1 MGFAGTAPWELWAQ
15 DAANLADK
23 ATLRTALQSA
33 AAKWSLVLHRNSRR
47 DSRSDEWDSLRV
59 EVVQTNMGASGGCR
73 LRQGYATVYVNRED
87 GLQRRRYTVAHEV
100 GHLFLQ
106 SGKLVQNLCLSAY
119 EEENL
124 CDEFA
129 NHLLVSRALL
139 GQQLDGLRDFHPED
153 LSSLANG
160 FCVNL
165 TPMVIA
171 VSERWNP
178 AWGILILAKK
188 RAHPRTSGDV
198 EFRVEACATATPW
211 YVPKY
216 ATLTKLGLGDAIDAL
231 TADDAHPLHA
241 TGEVSRFAARLWEPG
256 AEARRSGRAH
266 GSAKWVGR
274 RFGPTI
280 VLVVQPLKVDY
291 RWYRRL
297 DSDR

>member
-1 MGFAGTAPWELWAQ
+1 MGFADTAPWELWAA
-15 DAANLADK
+15 DAADLTDK
-23 ATLRTALQSA
+23 TTLRTALQSA
-33 AAKWSLVLHRNSRR
+33 AAKWSLVLHRSSRR
-47 DSRSDEWDSLRV
+47 GSRADEWEPMRV

-87 GLQRRRYTVAHEV
+87 GLQRRRYTIAHEL

-106 SGKLVQNLCLSAY
+106 SGKSVEKLRLDTH
-119 EEENL
+119 EEEKL

-139 GQQLDGLRDFHPED
+139 EHQLDGLLRFQPEN
-153 LSSLANG
+153 LSSLATD

-171 VSERWNP
+171 LSEYWNP

-188 RAHPRTSGDV
+188 RSHPRSSGSV
-198 EFRVEACATATPW
+198 EFRVEASAATTPW

-216 ATLTKLGLGDAIDAL
+216 ATLAKLGLGDAIDAL
-231 TADDAHPLHA
+231 TAADAHPLNA
-241 TGEVSRFAARLWEPG
+241 TGEVLRFSARLWEPG
-256 AEARRSGRAH
+256 AEAKRSGRAH
-266 GSAKWVGR
+266 ARAEWVGR

-280 VLVVQPLKVDY
+280 VLVVQPQQVDY

-297 DSDR
+297 DFDR